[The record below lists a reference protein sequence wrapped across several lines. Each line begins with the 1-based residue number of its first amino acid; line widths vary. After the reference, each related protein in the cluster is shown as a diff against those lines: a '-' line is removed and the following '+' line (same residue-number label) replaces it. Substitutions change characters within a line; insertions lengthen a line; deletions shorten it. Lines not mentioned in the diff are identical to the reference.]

1 MSEYSSVTITKL
13 ISILVAVVVFGAVFV
28 PLMSEIT
35 SPDGGDVPVPVPIE
49 DAVGADL
56 GYYTDVPAS
65 ALSVGITCDASNV
78 TLTGGY
84 SATYPIADMV
94 LMVADNQ
101 SLVIKDGKMYYN
113 NGSSTVST
121 NSVTLTLDSA
131 GLNGQSYNWVYF
143 PTENG
148 AYGSYSHAYN
158 STDVVSA
165 GSYNGMAV
173 VLKNGAV
180 TNSTPFGVVVTPT
193 TQDDLLTG
201 YEINA
206 QSPIPLPSPSTIHA
220 VDGYWEFDITSNSTA
235 MITKYTKSGSDFVAN
250 EVIAVPS
257 TVNYNGDS
265 YTVTAVTDCIDD
277 GSDGWVNIIDDITS
291 IDWTLGVTVTLPN
304 TLTYIG
310 KGSFYNG
317 VFTGGL
323 VIPDSVTYIGDG
335 AFGTW
340 EYNELGFGTLTLSDS
355 LEYIGYRAF
364 MGCAFSGDLIIPD
377 SVTYIGEMAFSN
389 TRFDGELSIGDS
401 LECILP
407 NAFSNS
413 GFTSLSLGDSIVTI
427 YDYAFDECTFNNQP
441 IELPQS
447 AINVESSAFGYYA
460 TFPTGEYTDGDW
472 QFSIVNNG
480 IAIYQYTG
488 ASDTTVTIPSSFTV
502 NGTAY
507 PVTQIGG
514 GLTPIFDWEV
524 SNVEFILP
532 NTVVQIASS
541 AFYGLS
547 VGESMVIPDSVRII
561 GADAFFNTNISS
573 VTLGDGIEFIGN
585 RAFDGVF
592 YDTESPLSVLDLPSV
607 TYIGDYAFTSCD
619 GIGELNLGD
628 SLIEIGNYAFSSC
641 EGIGGTLTLPDTL
654 VKIGNNAFECGFTG
668 DLTIPDSVTYIGDS
682 AFHECTEM
690 SGSLVLGDSLTH
702 IGEYAFPPFI
712 TGEVVIP
719 DSYTHIDTLAFTR
732 MYNITSV
739 VISNGVESIGQS
751 AFSNCRI
758 LASVTFPDSLVEIG
772 DYAFYG
778 CSTLTGSLTIPDSV
792 TTIGDRAFERCT
804 SLSGDLVIPNT
815 VVHIGEYAFK
825 ECHGFDVLI
834 LCNSETEIEDYAFA
848 NAGIW
853 TMVIGGPMTFSESA
867 LANNTFVHILNLTDM
882 EITPTSYGL
891 DGHATIQNGLA
902 TAGIIQSKADI
913 PLDGDPGSDS
923 GEGTEKNSIAYD
935 ILAMIPIFVV
945 IGLFIFA
952 LSKLG
957 FLDSLKGRF
966 D

>member
-1 MSEYSSVTITKL
+1 M
-13 ISILVAVVVFGAVFV
+13 VFGAVFV

-35 SPDGGDVPVPVPIE
+35 SPDGGDVPAPPPIE

-56 GYYTDVPAS
+56 DYYSDVPAS
-65 ALSVGITCDASNV
+65 ALSVSIMCDASNV

-121 NSVTLTLDSA
+121 NSVTLTLDST
-131 GLNGQSYNWVYF
+131 GLNGKSYNWVYF

-265 YTVTAVTDCIDD
+265 YTVTAVTGYKSDFSDEWYNLIDD
-277 GSDGWVNIIDDITS
+277 SIS
-291 IDWTLGVTVTLPN
+291 IDWSLGVTLTLPN

-310 KGSFYNG
+310 AGSFEG
-317 VFTGGL
+317 CTFTGDL
-323 VIPDSVTYIGDG
+323 TIPDSVTYIGDM
-335 AFGTW
+335 AFKSSDYMFQNGR
-340 EYNELGFGTLTLSDS
+340 LTLSDS
-355 LEYIGYRAF
+355 LEYIGYEAF
-364 MGCAFSGDLIIPD
+364 SGCAFIGDLIIPD
-377 SVTYIGEMAFSN
+377 SVTYIGEYAFSYCWQ
-389 TRFDGELSIGDS
+389 FDGELSIGDS
-401 LECILP
+401 VERIL
-407 NAFSNS
+407 SNTFASCS

-427 YDYAFDECTFNNQP
+427 KDYAFDECYFNGQT

-447 AINVESSAFGYYA
+447 AINVESSAFYYNS
-460 TFPTGEYTDGDW
+460 TFPTGEYTEGDW

-480 IAIYQYTG
+480 IVIYKYTG

-502 NGTAY
+502 NGTTY
-507 PVTQIGG
+507 PVTQIGN

-541 AFYGLS
+541 AFWGLS
-547 VGESMVIPDSVRII
+547 IGENLVIPDSVRII
-561 GADAFFNTNISS
+561 GADAINTSISS
-573 VTLGDGIEFIGN
+573 VTLGNGIEFIGN
-585 RAFDGVF
+585 RAFNGVF
-592 YDTESPLSVLDLPSV
+592 YNTESPLPVLNLPNV
-607 TYIGDYAFTSCD
+607 TYIGDYAFQSCD
-619 GIGELNLGD
+619 GISELNLGD
-628 SLIEIGNYAFSSC
+628 SLIEIGEYAFSYC

-668 DLTIPDSVTYIGDS
+668 DLIIPDSVTYIGDS
-682 AFHECTEM
+682 AFHQCTEM

-702 IGEYAFPPFI
+702 IGGYTFPYNI

-719 DSYTHIDTLAFTR
+719 ASSTHIDDMAFS
-732 MYNITSV
+732 YLYHITSV
-739 VISNGVESIGQS
+739 VISNGIVSIGTS
-751 AFSNCRI
+751 AFSGCSELI
-758 LASVTFPDSLVEIG
+758 SVTFPDSLVEIG
-772 DYAFYG
+772 NGAFYG
-778 CSTLTGSLTIPDSV
+778 CSNLTGPLVIPDSV
-792 TTIGDRAFERCT
+792 TTIGDNAFNGCT

-825 ECHGFDVLI
+825 ECHGFDMLI
-834 LCNSETEIEDYAFA
+834 LCNSETEIGDYAFA
-848 NAGIW
+848 RSFFN
-853 TMVIGGPMTFSESA
+853 TMVMGGPMTFSESA
-867 LANNTFVHILNLTDM
+867 LADSSIWYILNLTDT
-882 EITPTSYGL
+882 EITPTSYGMSGNTRIQ
-891 DGHATIQNGLA
+891 DGLS